1 MGLIHNLI
9 NGLIDIVYPK
19 TCHVCKNKI
28 TASSIDGLVCSEC
41 WVKIK
46 INLPPFCHSCG
57 RSLTGKKFIKNICA
71 SCIKRP
77 LHFDRAFSPCS
88 YEGVLKELIHTF
100 KYKNK
105 DYVGATLTKLMINFI
120 KEYNLPPMQFI
131 DSIVPVPLSRT
142 KLREREF
149 NHALILSK
157 NLAQK
162 FNKDILEDRLLRH
175 RNTRTQTELKDRER
189 FLNVKGA
196 FSINGKDTIR
206 GKNILLVDDVL
217 TTGATCSEAALT
229 LKEAGAN
236 IVYVLALAN

>member
-41 WVKIK
+41 WAKIK

-57 RSLTGKKFIKNICA
+57 RSLTGARFIKNTCA
-71 SCIKRP
+71 GCIKNP

-88 YEGVLKELIHTF
+88 YEGVLKELIHIF

-105 DYVGATLTKLMINFI
+105 DYLGAALSKLMINFI
-120 KEYNLPPMQFI
+120 KEYNLPIESM
-131 DSIVPVPLSRT
+131 DSIVPIPLSKT
-142 KLREREF
+142 KLREREY

-157 NLAQK
+157 NLSRE
-162 FNKDILEDRLLRH
+162 FNKSVVEDRLLRH

-196 FSINGKDTIR
+196 FSINGQDAVR

-236 IVYVLALAN
+236 IVYVLTLAS